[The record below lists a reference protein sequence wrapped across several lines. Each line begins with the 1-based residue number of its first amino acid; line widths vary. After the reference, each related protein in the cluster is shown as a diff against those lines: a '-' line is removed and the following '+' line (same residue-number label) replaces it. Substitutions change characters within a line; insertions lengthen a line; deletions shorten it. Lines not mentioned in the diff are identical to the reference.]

1 MEIVLR
7 ILKKLHEVVEDRIK
21 HLFMI
26 KIMFDFYTKYFTI
39 HFNVFNVES
48 FNYFSKVF
56 KKKFHGKNVVL

>member
-39 HFNVFNVES
+39 HFNVF
-48 FNYFSKVF
+48 YFSGPLKYDSVISF
-56 KKKFHGKNVVL
+56 G